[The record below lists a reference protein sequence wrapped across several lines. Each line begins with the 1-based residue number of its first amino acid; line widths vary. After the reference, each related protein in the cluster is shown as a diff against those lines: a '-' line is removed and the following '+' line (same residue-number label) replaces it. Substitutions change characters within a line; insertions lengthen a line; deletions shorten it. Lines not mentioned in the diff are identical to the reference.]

1 VIRRPFPSSPRR
13 RRRLAL
19 LAGLL
24 VAAGAVGLLIAV
36 LPRGKPFSNRLSS
49 QTART
54 ATNIVTV
61 PLAAS
66 DRRQIDDVLDR
77 FVPAAVGRHDPGAA
91 WSLAA
96 PALRAGTTREDWVR
110 GDVPVTPYPLRAGA
124 THDWVLLYSLPDTVS
139 VELGLEPDPHAN
151 VGNAAF
157 VVTLRRI
164 GGRWRVSSIY
174 ERAVYPRSG
183 GG

>member
-1 VIRRPFPSSPRR
+1 M
-13 RRRLAL
+13 L

-24 VAAGAVGLLIAV
+24 AAAGVVGLLIAV
-36 LPRGKPFSNRLSS
+36 LPRGRAFSNRLSS
-49 QTART
+49 QTAQT

-61 PLAAS
+61 PLTAS
-66 DRRQIDDVLDR
+66 ERREIDDVLDR

-91 WSLAA
+91 WSLAS
-96 PALRAGTTREDWVR
+96 PVLRAGSTRADWER
-110 GDVPVTPYPLRAGA
+110 GDLPVTPYPVHAGA

-139 VELGLEPDPHAN
+139 VELGLEPAPRAN

-164 GGRWRVSSIY
+164 GGRWRVASIY